1 MKTISKGLVIVA
13 LFFGVWML
21 LSQIDFVKHFK
32 VKEAKSGT
40 EKTIGD
46 IIWDEIENTET
57 IIFDDS
63 IVNTLDSL
71 LLPICKENGIERD
84 SLKVHIID

>member
-1 MKTISKGLVIVA
+1 MKVLSKGLIVVA

-32 VKEAKSGT
+32 VKEAKTGT
-40 EKTIGD
+40 EKTLGD

-57 IIFDDS
+57 II
-63 IVNTLDSL
+63 LD
-71 LLPICKENGIERD
+71 
-84 SLKVHIID
+84 

>member
-1 MKTISKGLVIVA
+1 MKVLSKGLIVVA

-32 VKEAKSGT
+32 VKEAKTGT
-40 EKTIGD
+40 EKTLGD

-57 IIFDDS
+57 NHFMMIRF
-63 IVNTLDSL
+63 
-71 LLPICKENGIERD
+71 
-84 SLKVHIID
+84 